1 MPHEESSKRKL
12 PVWAMG
18 LANMPTGFVYG
29 FISTTFGILLVS
41 RGVSVGKVGA
51 ISAIAFS
58 PTFWAWVFSPMLDVR
73 FTKKAYAYGLA
84 TTAALLLAV
93 AVLSLTNLTV
103 FTIALTASCAAIVL
117 YSSAVQGWAP
127 DFCKNE
133 EYDTISGWFNVAN
146 LGAAGVFSALA
157 VVFVRVLPLP
167 LVAIML
173 ALLVFAPTTLLRYF
187 PAAPKPEG
195 ELGANFRAMG
205 RDLKRVAREGR
216 VWIGLLIFISPV
228 CFSLT
233 NLFSSLG
240 ADFRVSE
247 KAVTSLNGPG
257 VAVAC
262 SLGCLI
268 AIPLCRRFRRRSIYL
283 LSGVGAAAACAGMA
297 WAPKTVLPYAAGLL
311 VYNFF
316 QGFNYTS
323 FTALEMEI
331 IGPRN
336 ALSGTMMAVLTASAN
351 IPISSM
357 TAVDSWMHDAHGLNA
372 MLYVDGGAAL
382 AAMVLLLLIVLP
394 MLDRYMLHHEK
405 PVVN

>member
-1 MPHEESSKRKL
+1 MPHEEITKRKL

-41 RGVSVGKVGA
+41 RGVSVGKVGT

-58 PTFWAWVFSPMLDVR
+58 PTFWAWIFSPVLDVR
-73 FTKKAYAYGLA
+73 FTKRAYAYGLA
-84 TTAALLLAV
+84 ATAAALLAL
-93 AVLSLTNLTV
+93 AVLSLGNLRV

-127 DFCKNE
+127 DFCKDE
-133 EYDTISGWFNVAN
+133 EYDTISGWFNIAN

-157 VVFVRVLPLP
+157 VVFVRLLPLP
-167 LVAIML
+167 LVAVVL
-173 ALLVFAPTTLLRYF
+173 AMLVFAPTSLLRHF
-187 PAAPKPEG
+187 PAPPRPAG

-216 VWIGLLIFISPV
+216 IWIGLLIFVSPV

-240 ADFRVSE
+240 ADFHASE
-247 KAVTSLNGPG
+247 NAVTSLNGPG

-262 SLGCLI
+262 SLGCLL

-283 LSGVGAAAACAGMA
+283 LSGVGAAMACAGMA
-297 WAPKTVLPYAAGLL
+297 WGQKTLVFYAAGLL

-331 IGPRN
+331 IGPKN

-351 IPISSM
+351 IPISGM
-357 TAVDSWMHDAHGLNA
+357 TKVDSWMHDAHGLNA
-372 MLYVDGGAAL
+372 MLLVDGSAAV

-394 MLDRYMLHHEK
+394 MLDRYMLRHEK
-405 PVVN
+405 AVVR

>member
-1 MPHEESSKRKL
+1 MPHEEMTSRRL

-41 RGVSVGKVGA
+41 RGVSVGKVGT

-58 PTFWAWVFSPMLDVR
+58 PTFWAWMFSPVLDVR
-73 FTKKAYAYGLA
+73 FTKKAYAYALA
-84 TTAALLLAV
+84 ATAAVLLAV
-93 AVLSLTNLTV
+93 TVLSLGNLTV
-103 FTIALTASCAAIVL
+103 FTVTLTASCAAIVL
-117 YSSAVQGWAP
+117 YSSAVQSWAP

-133 EYDTISGWFNVAN
+133 EYDTISGWFNIAN

-167 LVAIML
+167 LVAFML
-173 ALLVFAPTTLLRYF
+173 AVLVFAPTTLLRYF

-228 CFSLT
+228 AFALT

-240 ADFRVSE
+240 ADFHVSE
-247 KAVTSLNGPG
+247 NAVTSLNGPA

-262 SLGCLI
+262 SLGCLM
-268 AIPLCRRFRRRSIYL
+268 AIPLCKRFRRRSIYL
-283 LSGVGAAAACAGMA
+283 LSGAGAAAACAGMA
-297 WAPKTVLPYAAGLL
+297 WAPKTLVAYGLGLL

-331 IGPRN
+331 IGPKN

-351 IPISSM
+351 IPISGM
-357 TAVDSWMHDAHGLNA
+357 TKVDSWMHDAHGLNA

-382 AAMVLLLLIVLP
+382 AALIVLLFLVLP
-394 MLDRYMLHHEK
+394 MLDKYMLRHAK
-405 PVVN
+405 PVVR

>member
-1 MPHEESSKRKL
+1 MPHDEMARRKL

-41 RGVSVGKVGA
+41 RGVSVGKVGT

-58 PTFWAWVFSPMLDVR
+58 PTFWAWMFSPVLDVR
-73 FTKKAYAYGLA
+73 FTKRAYAYGLA
-84 TTAALLLAV
+84 ATAAVLLAV
-93 AVLSLTNLTV
+93 AVLSLGNLTV
-103 FTIALTASCAAIVL
+103 FTIALTASCVAIVL
-117 YSSAVQGWAP
+117 YSNAVQGWAP
-127 DFCKNE
+127 DICTDE

-146 LGAAGVFSALA
+146 LGAAGIFSALA
-157 VVFVRVLPLP
+157 VVLVRGIPLP
-167 LVAIML
+167 IVAVSLGLI
-173 ALLVFAPTTLLRYF
+173 VFAPTVLLRHF
-187 PAAPKPEG
+187 PDPPKPAG
-195 ELGANFRAMG
+195 ELRANFAAMG

-216 VWIGLLIFISPV
+216 VWIGLLIFVSPV
-228 CFSLT
+228 AFALT

-240 ADFRVSE
+240 ADFHASE
-247 KAVTSLNGPG
+247 SAVTSLNGPA

-262 SLGCLI
+262 SMGCLI
-268 AIPLCRRFRRRSIYL
+268 AIPLCRKFRRRSIYL
-283 LSGVGAAAACAGMA
+283 LSGVGAVMACTGMA
-297 WAPKTVLPYAAGLL
+297 LAPKTLLAYALGLL
-311 VYNFF
+311 AYNFF

-331 IGPRN
+331 IGPKN
-336 ALSGTMMAVLTASAN
+336 ALSGTMMAVLTASGN

-357 TAVDSWMHDAHGLNA
+357 TKLDSWAHDAHGLNA

-382 AAMVLLLLIVLP
+382 AAMVVLLLIVLP
-394 MLDRYMLHHEK
+394 MLDGYMLRHEK